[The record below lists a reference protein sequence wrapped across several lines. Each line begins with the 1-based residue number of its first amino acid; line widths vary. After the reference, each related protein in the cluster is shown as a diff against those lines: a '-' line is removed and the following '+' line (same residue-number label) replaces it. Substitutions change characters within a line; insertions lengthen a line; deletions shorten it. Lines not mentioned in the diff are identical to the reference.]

1 MINSIISAIS
11 KALYSEFGE
20 GYEIYT
26 EKIEQGLSEP
36 CFFISS
42 LTQNSSQFF
51 SSRYKK
57 NNLFS
62 IQYFPSSQEIK
73 AECND
78 VAERLNECLE
88 WIEVDGDLIRGT
100 NLSSEIA
107 DDVLNFTL
115 NYNFFAVSKSNND
128 VDTMEEFGFNTN
140 VERNG

>member
-11 KALYSEFGE
+11 VALFNEFGE

-36 CFFISS
+36 CFLISS
-42 LTQNSSQFF
+42 LTQNSNQFF

-62 IQYFPSSQEIK
+62 VQYFPSSQGIR

-100 NLSSEIA
+100 NLTSELV

-115 NYNFFAVSKSNND
+115 NYNFFAVSKSDD
-128 VDTMEEFGFNTN
+128 VDAMEEFGINAN
-140 VERNG
+140 VERND